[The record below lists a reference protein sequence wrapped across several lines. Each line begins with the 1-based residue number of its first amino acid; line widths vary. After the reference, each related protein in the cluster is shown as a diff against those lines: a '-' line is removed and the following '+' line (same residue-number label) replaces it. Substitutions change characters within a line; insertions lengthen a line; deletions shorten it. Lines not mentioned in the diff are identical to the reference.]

1 VSVDADGVVGFAV
14 VAADPRPRPRPPRT
28 PVAAGIFL
36 RLLLDSR
43 LAATGTWDSSAS
55 ASSMTYSRRREEGQ
69 GIRQDETREGGLPV
83 ACWQRRRAAYL
94 LAGTDGGRRPLG
106 NRPECRISGDGRQG
120 TGWISGGRARTVEQ
134 SLTSVAA
141 VLQLGEQQHVALRPC
156 RSPGEREN

>member
-1 VSVDADGVVGFAV
+1 VSVDADGAVGFAV

-69 GIRQDETREGGLPV
+69 GIRRDETREGALPV
-83 ACWQRRRAAYL
+83 ACWQTWRAAYL
-94 LAGTDGGRRPLG
+94 LAGTDGGRRPSG
-106 NRPECRISGDGRQG
+106 NRPECRISGGQRP
-120 TGWISGGRARTVEQ
+120 SGNRLDLGRA
-134 SLTSVAA
+134 AA
-141 VLQLGEQQHVALRPC
+141 VREQAGCRLRDSWPWAVATRD
-156 RSPGEREN
+156 REYL